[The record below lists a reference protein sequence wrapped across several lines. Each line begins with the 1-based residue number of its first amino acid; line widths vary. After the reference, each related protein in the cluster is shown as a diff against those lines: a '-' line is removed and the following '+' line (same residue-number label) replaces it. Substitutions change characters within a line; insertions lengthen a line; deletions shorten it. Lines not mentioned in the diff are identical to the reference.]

1 MSVIGSPCEWADLID
16 PMIPEVLRLVVVT
29 WRTMSPPLPDAK
41 EDEITTAL
49 CRALRDNRTARELMF
64 TIDTQLVELDPV
76 PGEDLGRLDIAFRPL
91 IPREDIYFCL
101 ECKRLNVVNK
111 GQTRAYAAEY
121 VLRGMIRFVTGQYS
135 RAVRHGGML
144 GYVLDGRVD
153 DAIANV
159 SVNVQAQCGP
169 LCMDQ
174 PGTMHPSSIL
184 TEEISARETVHR
196 RSHES
201 VEFRIHHLFMGA
213 AAASVT
219 AA

>member
-1 MSVIGSPCEWADLID
+1 MSVIGSPGAWADLID
-16 PMIPEVLRLVVVT
+16 PMVPEVLQLVIVT
-29 WRTMSPPLPDAK
+29 WRTMGSPPPDAK
-41 EDEITTAL
+41 EDDITIAL
-49 CRALRDNRTARELMF
+49 CRALRQNRTARGLMF
-64 TIDTQLVELDPV
+64 MIDTQLVELDPV

-101 ECKRLNVVNK
+101 ECKRLNVVKN

-135 RAVRHGGML
+135 RAVSHGGML
-144 GYVLDGRVD
+144 GYVLDGQVD

-159 SVNVQAQCGP
+159 AVNVQAQCGP

-184 TEEISARETVHR
+184 TEEVSVRETVHR
-196 RSHES
+196 RPHES
-201 VEFRIHHLFMGA
+201 TEFRIHHLFMGA
-213 AAASVT
+213 ATPSVPV
-219 AA
+219 A